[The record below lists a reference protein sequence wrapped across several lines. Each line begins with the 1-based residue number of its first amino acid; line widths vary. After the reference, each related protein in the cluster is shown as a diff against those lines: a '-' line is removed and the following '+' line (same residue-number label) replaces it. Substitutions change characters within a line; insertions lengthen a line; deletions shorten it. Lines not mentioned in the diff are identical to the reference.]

1 MAENAA
7 AWGKEKAELLV
18 RLHEKTN
25 SSIKCASCQMAKMID
40 KATVG
45 VDMANAVS
53 AGQSHTHNIALCVS
67 VTAMCHIS
75 LVLAI
80 VSYN

>member
-25 SSIKCASCQMAKMID
+25 NGIKCASCQMTKMID
-40 KATVG
+40 NATVG
-45 VDMANAVS
+45 VDMAHGVS
-53 AGQSHTHNIALCVS
+53 TGQRC
-67 VTAMCHIS
+67 
-75 LVLAI
+75 
-80 VSYN
+80 

>member
-25 SSIKCASCQMAKMID
+25 SSIRCASCQMTKMID
-40 KATVG
+40 NATVG
-45 VDMANAVS
+45 VDMTHGVS
-53 AGQSHTHNIALCVS
+53 ARQSHIRNITLCECHSYVS
-67 VTAMCHIS
+67 HFTCVG
-75 LVLAI
+75 V
-80 VSYN
+80 VSYS